1 MCLGCLI
8 CWALLYSCGDVDPV
22 RENTDGIAIVFDN
35 HLTKAFVESADEILS
50 MGVLAQMNLGT
61 EGDPG
66 YLDYIM
72 LLDNEHVQRS
82 GSDAPWTYENTRYW
96 VDDRAYHFFAVWPY
110 SGDPDSPVTNAS
122 SVAGDGPY
130 AYNVTFNTPEKADQ
144 ELLTATKTERTVT
157 GKPYPSSVDFQF
169 EHQLTNVNF
178 KIWRDGSAEGIQ
190 DRIKI
195 KQVVL
200 SNVTQKGT
208 LTTTLSGTSWSHSS
222 SKMSFTKEYT
232 NPGINDISAAQI
244 IDGQLVPRDGNNP
257 GVPFGDEG
265 LMLIPHTITNSNA
278 VIVKVI
284 YDLQRP
290 IDQEENIWEEKT
302 LQAFLPVGT
311 WPAGKRL
318 TYNMIISGERTIT
331 QFQINTVVEDWVRQT
346 NEVDFSENVTTEGHL
361 EWVEGTY
368 DKHDPVNCRVVVY
381 TDDSIAA
388 TCRFKIKTPVGA
400 SWTASLIPLTASAM
414 DAFSIVDGT
423 KYGIVG
429 TDDWQYVKIKVNN
442 LYPITSRNECILR
455 ITVQTLD
462 GHTIVV
468 KDMMPGTAAPG
479 VEEYTIVQNLING

>member
-1 MCLGCLI
+1 M
-8 CWALLYSCGDVDPV
+8 DPV

-144 ELLTATKTERTVT
+144 ELLAATKTERTVT